1 MWLLSAFTIF
11 ENLPRGVLAK
21 NTFTEAAILM
31 SHEAKLELDQWLAR
45 QDENPVPKGLD
56 DLIENGFL
64 VEGDIDEIA
73 EWHKLMLTTRNDE
86 AHVFTLHFEPTIQCQ
101 FECPYCFENGADR
114 GRPMRP
120 EILEHSLT
128 WFREYVR
135 LHPEVDSLR
144 LKFFGG
150 EPLLCKGVIAQA
162 LEAYQSLCRELGL
175 DFWVEITTN
184 GELLDEKTAEM
195 FSRYN
200 WRRVQITLDGPA
212 EIHDTRRFGRKNRPT
227 FANIMKNV
235 RMLLSTDYIP
245 AVDIRL
251 TLDTGTKNHL
261 ARLID
266 ELDALGRHSRIRLSL
281 GLTTPSLSVTPGRM
295 TQEQLADA
303 ALSTWEYAKAKGFEV
318 PDEFIAGPL
327 CVAVAKHAAVLQP
340 DGNLQK
346 CFCTSGRPEF
356 NFANVAAKPTTY
368 TKDPRF
374 EQWKRTDD
382 CIKERCTYLPV
393 CGGGCTFEAMVE
405 HGPEQGGARRFCQKA
420 LLDRMNRGLLRIVH
434 S

>member
-1 MWLLSAFTIF
+1 MWILSSFAIF
-11 ENLPRGVLAK
+11 ENLPREVLAK
-21 NTFTEAAILM
+21 NTFTEAVVLLSKEMKQA
-31 SHEAKLELDQWLAR
+31 LDTWLLNQGTA
-45 QDENPVPKGLD
+45 PVPEGLN

-64 VEGDIDEIA
+64 VDDGIDDIA
-73 EWHKLMLTTRNDE
+73 EWHKLMLMTRNDE

-101 FECPYCFENGADR
+101 LLCPYCFENGSDR
-114 GRPMRP
+114 GRPMKP
-120 EILEHSLT
+120 EVLNQSLE
-128 WFREYVR
+128 WFRGYVEVN
-135 LHPEVDSLR
+135 PQVDSLR

-162 LEAYQSLCRELGL
+162 LEAYQSLCREIGL

-212 EIHDTRRFGRKNRPT
+212 DIHDTRRFGRKGRPT
-227 FANIMKNV
+227 YANIMKNV
-235 RMLLSTDYIP
+235 RMLLSTEYIP
-245 AVDIRL
+245 AVDIRM
-251 TLDTGTKNHL
+251 TLDAGTQEHL
-261 ARLID
+261 PRLID
-266 ELDALGRHSRIRLSL
+266 ELHRLHKHSRIRLSL
-281 GLTTPSLSVTPGRM
+281 GLTTPSLSVAPGRM
-295 TQEQLADA
+295 TQKQLADA
-303 ALSTWEYAKAKGFEV
+303 ALSTWRYAKEKGFVV
-318 PDEFIAGPL
+318 PDEFVAGPL

-346 CFCTSGRPEF
+346 CFCTSGRKEF
-356 NFANVAAKPTTY
+356 NFAHVSTKPLSY

-374 EQWKRTDD
+374 EQWKRADE
-382 CIKERCTYLPV
+382 CIKERCAYLPV

-405 HGPEQGGARRFCQKA
+405 QGSGEGGARRFCQKE
-420 LLDRMNRGLLRIVH
+420 LLDLMNRGLLTLAY